1 MSVYITTEGERL
13 DQIAWREL
21 GNAQLV
27 PAILEA
33 NPGLAEQPAA
43 LPAGL
48 EITLPAAPAPKPAP
62 AQPIRLW
69 GAS

>member
-1 MSVYITTEGERL
+1 MSDYITTEGERL

-21 GNAQLV
+21 GDAQLV

-33 NPGLAEQPAA
+33 NPGLAAQPAA

-48 EITLPAAPAPKPAP
+48 SIRLPAAPEPKPV
-62 AQPIRLW
+62 QPIRLW